1 MNTTMIQRNNAQL
14 MASSFPVK
22 LYRMLDDASK
32 SDFEDVVSWQ
42 PGGKSFKV
50 LQPDRFATDIM
61 QNYFNQTKYKSFQ
74 RQLNI
79 YGFRRVHHGPNK
91 GGYAHRFFTKDE
103 PEVSDLITRRASN
116 PKALTSFDAMVRDVL
131 WENSDTKPLKLVDSW
146 LTPSSFFRQL
156 DVSSTCFYRLMN

>member
-1 MNTTMIQRNNAQL
+1 MSCLPKNVDRYHKNKLPHLNNTTVYSKASTHSMDTTMIERNSTQL
-14 MASSFPVK
+14 MALSFPVK

-32 SDFEDVVSWQ
+32 SDFDDIVSWQ

-50 LQPDRFATDIM
+50 LQPDRFAADIM

-91 GGYAHRFFTKDE
+91 GGSAHRLFSEDK
-103 PEVSDLITRRASN
+103 PELSYLITRRASN
-116 PKALTSFDAMVRDVL
+116 PKASTSFDDMVRDVL
-131 WENSDTKPLKLVDSW
+131 W
-146 LTPSSFFRQL
+146 
-156 DVSSTCFYRLMN
+156 